1 MAVDTVL
8 PEEVLICNAMI
19 AIKVRQKFSINVV
32 APRQLLLCTTAEK
45 SQKKK
50 WKFPAR
56 VGHCEALCHL
66 LDDDEV

>member
-19 AIKVRQKFSINVV
+19 AIKVRQKFSINVA

-45 SQKKK
+45 SQKK
-50 WKFPAR
+50 
-56 VGHCEALCHL
+56 V
-66 LDDDEV
+66 EVSSESWTL